1 MARKS
6 NKTAHVLNL
15 LSGGEPEKEVQQPQE
30 AKTEAETTTVKEELE
45 PAKAEAAP
53 APAPMPAITPA
64 AAPEVPS
71 NISII
76 DNGAKEADALAAQ
89 IHEELLKEL
98 EKEEGAAV
106 TASAPVEEPS
116 KKEEGSQKEENAAV
130 SEAPKPESIPAV
142 EAQKAETPSASA
154 AEAPKAEIPIAPVAS
169 TPEAPKAEA
178 PAVST
183 PEASKAEIP
192 ATPATEVPKTEMPVA
207 PAAEAPKAEIPA
219 APVMEQPKAETPT
232 ASPEASNAEISAPT
246 SAEPEQEEVLE
257 LSPNPLTKPEPP
269 AEPEPDYVMLNVM
282 QRIVEDKIIYFM
294 KQFEVCT
301 CPRCKAD
308 TIALTLSGLPSKYKI
323 VDKFAVD
330 PLVSYYTGR
339 LISQI
344 TVEALKACTQV
355 KDNPRH

>member
-30 AKTEAETTTVKEELE
+30 AKTEAETTTAKEEPE

-53 APAPMPAITPA
+53 APAPTPAITQA

-116 KKEEGSQKEENAAV
+116 KMEEGSQK
-130 SEAPKPESIPAV
+130 
-142 EAQKAETPSASA
+142 
-154 AEAPKAEIPIAPVAS
+154 
-169 TPEAPKAEA
+169 
-178 PAVST
+178 
-183 PEASKAEIP
+183 
-192 ATPATEVPKTEMPVA
+192 
-207 PAAEAPKAEIPA
+207 PKAEIPA
-219 APVMEQPKAETPT
+219 APAAEAPEAEIPAAPVTEQPKAETPT

-246 SAEPEQEEVLE
+246 PAEPEPEQEEVLE
-257 LSPNPLTKPEPP
+257 LSPDPLTKPEPP

>member
-30 AKTEAETTTVKEELE
+30 AKTEAETTTAKEEPE

-53 APAPMPAITPA
+53 APAPTPAITQA

-116 KKEEGSQKEENAAV
+116 KMEEGSQKVENAA
-130 SEAPKPESIPAV
+130 A
-142 EAQKAETPSASA
+142 
-154 AEAPKAEIPIAPVAS
+154 
-169 TPEAPKAEA
+169 
-178 PAVST
+178 
-183 PEASKAEIP
+183 
-192 ATPATEVPKTEMPVA
+192 A
-207 PAAEAPKAEIPA
+207 PAAEAPEAEIPA
-219 APVMEQPKAETPT
+219 APVTEQPKAETPT

-246 SAEPEQEEVLE
+246 PAEPEPEQEEVLE
-257 LSPNPLTKPEPP
+257 LSPDPLTEPEPP

>member
-30 AKTEAETTTVKEELE
+30 AKTEAETTTAKEEPE

-53 APAPMPAITPA
+53 APAPTPAITQA

-116 KKEEGSQKEENAAV
+116 KMEEGSQKVENAAI
-130 SEAPKPESIPAV
+130 SEAPKPENIPAA
-142 EAQKAETPSASA
+142 EPQKAETPSASA
-154 AEAPKAEIPIAPVAS
+154 AEAPE
-169 TPEAPKAEA
+169 
-178 PAVST
+178 
-183 PEASKAEIP
+183 
-192 ATPATEVPKTEMPVA
+192 
-207 PAAEAPKAEIPA
+207 AEIPA
-219 APVMEQPKAETPT
+219 AAVTEQPKAETPT

-246 SAEPEQEEVLE
+246 PAEPEPEQEEVLE
-257 LSPNPLTKPEPP
+257 LSPDPLTEPEPP

-294 KQFEVCT
+294 KQFDDCT

>member
-30 AKTEAETTTVKEELE
+30 AKTEAETTTVKEEPE

-53 APAPMPAITPA
+53 APAPTPAITQA

-116 KKEEGSQKEENAAV
+116 KMEEGSQKVENAAI
-130 SEAPKPESIPAV
+130 SEAPKPENIPAA
-142 EAQKAETPSASA
+142 EPQKAETPSASA
-154 AEAPKAEIPIAPVAS
+154 AEAPKAEIPAA
-169 TPEAPKAEA
+169 
-178 PAVST
+178 
-183 PEASKAEIP
+183 
-192 ATPATEVPKTEMPVA
+192 PATEA
-207 PAAEAPKAEIPA
+207 L
-219 APVMEQPKAETPT
+219 KAETPT

-246 SAEPEQEEVLE
+246 PAEPEPEQEEVLE
-257 LSPNPLTKPEPP
+257 LSPDPLTEPEPP

-339 LISQI
+339 LISQV

>member
-30 AKTEAETTTVKEELE
+30 AKAETTTAKEEPE

-53 APAPMPAITPA
+53 APAPTPAITQA

-116 KKEEGSQKEENAAV
+116 KMEEGSQK
-130 SEAPKPESIPAV
+130 
-142 EAQKAETPSASA
+142 
-154 AEAPKAEIPIAPVAS
+154 
-169 TPEAPKAEA
+169 
-178 PAVST
+178 
-183 PEASKAEIP
+183 
-192 ATPATEVPKTEMPVA
+192 
-207 PAAEAPKAEIPA
+207 PKAEIPA
-219 APVMEQPKAETPT
+219 APAAEAPEAEIPAAPVTEQPKAETPT

-246 SAEPEQEEVLE
+246 PAEPEPEQEEVLE
-257 LSPNPLTKPEPP
+257 LSPDPLTEPEPP

>member
-30 AKTEAETTTVKEELE
+30 AKTEAETTTAKEDPE

-53 APAPMPAITPA
+53 APAPTPAITQA

-116 KKEEGSQKEENAAV
+116 KMEEGSQK
-130 SEAPKPESIPAV
+130 
-142 EAQKAETPSASA
+142 
-154 AEAPKAEIPIAPVAS
+154 
-169 TPEAPKAEA
+169 
-178 PAVST
+178 
-183 PEASKAEIP
+183 
-192 ATPATEVPKTEMPVA
+192 
-207 PAAEAPKAEIPA
+207 PKAEIPA
-219 APVMEQPKAETPT
+219 APVTEQPKAETPT

-246 SAEPEQEEVLE
+246 PAEPEPEQEEVLE
-257 LSPNPLTKPEPP
+257 LSPDPLTEPEPP